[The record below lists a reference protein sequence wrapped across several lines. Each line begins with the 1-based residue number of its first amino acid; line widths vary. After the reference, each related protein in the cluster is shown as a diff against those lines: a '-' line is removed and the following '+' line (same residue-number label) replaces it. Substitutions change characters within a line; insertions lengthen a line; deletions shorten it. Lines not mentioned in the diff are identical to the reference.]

1 MTRILILTRH
11 AKSAWDDISLGDHER
26 PLNKRGR
33 RSAQAI
39 GAWLRKRGYL
49 PDQVISSD
57 ATRTRETWAQMAAE
71 MGQAGGDPTFTR
83 SLYLAPAQHI
93 LANLRQ
99 ASGRVVLLLGHNP
112 GIAEFA
118 GQIVDEAPAH
128 ARFFDYPT
136 GATTVIEFAT
146 DTWDDIG
153 WHQGEVLD
161 FIVPRELTD

>member
-11 AKSAWDDISLGDHER
+11 AKSAWDDISLGDHDR
-26 PLNKRGR
+26 TLNKRGR

-39 GAWLRKRGYL
+39 GAWLRQHGYL

-57 ATRTRETWAQMAAE
+57 AVRTRETWTE
-71 MGQAGGDPTFTR
+71 MGLGGCEPEFTR
-83 SLYLAPAQHI
+83 ALYLAPPEQ
-93 LANLRQ
+93 LLSSLRQ

-146 DTWDDIG
+146 DDWAQIG

-161 FIVPRELTD
+161 FIVPRELTE